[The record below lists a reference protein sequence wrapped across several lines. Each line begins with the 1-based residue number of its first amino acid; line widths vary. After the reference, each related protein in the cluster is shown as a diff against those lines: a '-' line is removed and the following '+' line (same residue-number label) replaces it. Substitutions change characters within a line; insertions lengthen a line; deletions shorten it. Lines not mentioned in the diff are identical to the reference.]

1 MSEPSIS
8 ELLGL
13 TKKPTFQD
21 IKLQLR
27 DFKRL
32 FLSLEELRRMEG

>member
-13 TKKPTFQD
+13 KKNQEYSD
-21 IKLQLR
+21 IKWQLR

-32 FLSLEELRRMEG
+32 FTSLEELRRMEG